1 MWVSS
6 CLQPGRRRISQEDV
20 VLPERPA
27 RSSVRGDNGLLL
39 NPQADRI
46 VTRR

>member
-1 MWVSS
+1 MRVSS
-6 CLQPGRRRISQEDV
+6 CLRPGRRRLSQEDM
-20 VLPERPA
+20 VLPEVPA
-27 RSSVRGDNGLLL
+27 RSSVRGDNGLLP